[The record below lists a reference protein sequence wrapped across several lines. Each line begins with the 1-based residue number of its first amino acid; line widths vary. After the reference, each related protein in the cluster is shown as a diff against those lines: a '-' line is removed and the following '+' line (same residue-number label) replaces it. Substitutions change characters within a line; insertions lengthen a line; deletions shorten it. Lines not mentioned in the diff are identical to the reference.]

1 MKNIGLVSHGEVGT
15 YVSLFDIA
23 ILLWPY
29 LFQLVDCK
37 QQLAYS
43 NIVQAVWIS
52 LFDCNSLYMDCYNL
66 SEKLL
71 ASAYFSMRF

>member
-1 MKNIGLVSHGEVGT
+1 MERC
-15 YVSLFDIA
+15 VSLFDIA

-37 QQLAYS
+37 KQLAYS

-66 SEKLL
+66 SEKLP
-71 ASAYFSMRF
+71 ASAYFSM

>member
-43 NIVQAVWIS
+43 NIVQAVDQFVR
-52 LFDCNSLYMDCYNL
+52 L
-66 SEKLL
+66 
-71 ASAYFSMRF
+71 